1 MPALLGLA
9 AAMAVFV
16 VFGAKLLLVA
26 GLLISCAT
34 FAFPLGLIAL
44 VAIGVGLTWF
54 SQHRPSHWGQ
64 PE

>member
-1 MPALLGLA
+1 MPALFWLA
-9 AAMAVFV
+9 IAMAVFV
-16 VFGAKLLLVA
+16 LLGAKLLVVA
-26 GLLISCAT
+26 GLVVACAT

-54 SQHRPSHWGQ
+54 SQHQPSHWGK